1 MSSPIEGFGP
11 ARVSCHREPIVRGHR
26 VGRTRRTRPGSVS
39 RDTRLRD
46 AAFVRLADEHLD
58 KAYRLA
64 RAILRD
70 PAEAQD
76 ATHDAF
82 VQAWRKWETLRDQS
96 RFEPWF
102 DRILVNTCRNRLR
115 STRRLAT
122 DISVEVALAT
132 GDHAGRAEDRDVIG
146 AAIAALSPDHQVVV
160 ALRYYR
166 DLTGRRDREAA
177 RESREGRSSPVST
190 THSSGCTTRS
200 TRPTPRGPSDDRPRA
215 RTAAAR
221 LVRGRGRRDRVGA
234 GRPARGPRHDPGDD
248 AGTAPRTRRDAAGF
262 TLLAVAAVLM
272 VGGRPGRR
280 FRAHPSAAGR

>member
-1 MSSPIEGFGP
+1 MSSPFEGLARPACHVIVNRSSEAVDLAERAGRAP
-11 ARVSCHREPIVRGHR
+11 ARVPDS
-26 VGRTRRTRPGSVS
+26 
-39 RDTRLRD
+39 RLRD

-115 STRRLAT
+115 SNRRLTT
-122 DISVEVALAT
+122 DISAEVALST
-132 GDHAGRAEDRDVIG
+132 GDHAGRVADRDVIG
-146 AAIAALSPDHQVVV
+146 AAIAALSPDHQIVV

-166 DLTGRRDREAA
+166 DLTVDDIAKRLGVPSGTVQSRLHYALKRLHDAIDAA
-177 RESREGRSSPVST
+177 DKG
-190 THSSGCTTRS
+190 TTR
-200 TRPTPRGPSDDRPRA
+200 
-215 RTAAAR
+215 
-221 LVRGRGRRDRVGA
+221 
-234 GRPARGPRHDPGDD
+234 
-248 AGTAPRTRRDAAGF
+248 
-262 TLLAVAAVLM
+262 
-272 VGGRPGRR
+272 
-280 FRAHPSAAGR
+280 